1 MTRDAKT
8 QISSDGLRYK
18 SRIGG
23 SPFGER
29 GQTGATMSCFKC
41 GLHKPRAHGSYKRL
55 AGSLMFACNDCY
67 PPKDKIG
74 ATATGDQPHSEK
86 D

>member
-1 MTRDAKT
+1 MTRDGKT

-18 SRIGG
+18 SRTGG

-41 GLHKPRAHGSYKRL
+41 GVHKPRAYGSYKRL
-55 AGSLMFACNDCY
+55 AGSLMFACYDCY
-67 PPKDKIG
+67 PPKDKDAKAG
-74 ATATGDQPHSEK
+74 DKTADAK
-86 D
+86 AA